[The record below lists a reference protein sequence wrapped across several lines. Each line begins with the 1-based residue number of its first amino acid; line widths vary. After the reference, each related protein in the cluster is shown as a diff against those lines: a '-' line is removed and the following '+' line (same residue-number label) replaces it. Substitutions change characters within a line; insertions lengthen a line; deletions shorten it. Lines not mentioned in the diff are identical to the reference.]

1 MISFPAFSLVQFV
14 TESNRIEGMG
24 PAQMHEIRA
33 HETLL
38 STEPALTVNDICT
51 FVTEIGGKPLR
62 ELPGMQ
68 VYVGNHVP
76 PPGGPD
82 LVRAFSDLLYQISE
96 NRAYHRFRGLTPF
109 EAHVRYETLHP
120 FMDGNGR
127 SGRAVWLWQ
136 MGGIQRAPLGFLHHF
151 YYQTLDASR

>member
-1 MISFPAFSLVQFV
+1 MKAFTLEDFV

-24 PAQMHEIRA
+24 PAQPHEIYA
-33 HETLL
+33 HEALL
-38 STEPALTVNDICT
+38 LVETALTVNNISA
-51 FVTEIGGKPLR
+51 FVDLIGGKPLR
-62 ELPGMQ
+62 DSPGMQ

-76 PPGGPD
+76 PPGGPE
-82 LVRAFSDLLYQISE
+82 LVQAFSDLLYQIAE
-96 NRAYHRFRGLTPF
+96 NRAYRRLRGLTPF

-136 MGGIQRAPLGFLHHF
+136 MGGMQRAPLGFLHHF
-151 YYQTLDASR
+151 YYQTLDAQR